1 MVRFKTDKKGVAALE
16 TALVLP
22 VCLVMFFIVMET
34 GWQVI
39 TDFVFQNGVQNAARF
54 LETGYT
60 NDGQSNAGSSC
71 VPLQDFLQTL
81 VSQESNGMIQSTN
94 VVIQSLG
101 PAASVANTVIYQFSY
116 KQPFLTSLASAIA
129 NDTGWTHTEK
139 VLVHD
144 EQSQSC
150 SASS

>member
-1 MVRFKTDKKGVAALE
+1 MVRFKSDTRGVAAIE
-16 TALVLP
+16 AALLLP
-22 VCLVMFFIVMET
+22 VCLILFFVLVET
-34 GWQVI
+34 GWQVV
-39 TDFVFQNGVQNAARF
+39 TGFVFQNGVQNAARF

-60 NDGQSNAGSSC
+60 NDGQNNSGSSC

-81 VSQESNGMIQSTN
+81 VSQESSGLIVGTSVT
-94 VVIQSLG
+94 IQSLG
-101 PAASVANTVIYQFSY
+101 AGASVANTVIYQFSY
-116 KQPFLTSLASAIA
+116 KQPFLTSLAAMMV

>member
-1 MVRFKTDKKGVAALE
+1 MVRFKSDKRGVAAIE
-16 TALVLP
+16 AALLLP
-22 VCLVMFFIVMET
+22 VCLILFLVLVEI
-34 GWQVI
+34 GWQTV
-39 TDFVFQNGVQNAARF
+39 TSFVFQNGVQNAARF

-60 NDGQSNAGSSC
+60 NDGQNNSGSSC

-81 VSQESNGMIQSTN
+81 VGQESSG
-94 VVIQSLG
+94 VVVGTKVTIQSLG
-101 PAASVANTVIYQFSY
+101 AGASAANTVIYQFSY
-116 KQPFLTSLASAIA
+116 KQPFLTSLIAMMA